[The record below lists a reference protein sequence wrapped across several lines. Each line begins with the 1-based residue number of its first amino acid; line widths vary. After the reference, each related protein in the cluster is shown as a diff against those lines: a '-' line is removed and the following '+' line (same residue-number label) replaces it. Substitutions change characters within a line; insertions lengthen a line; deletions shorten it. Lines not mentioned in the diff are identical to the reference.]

1 MFFGEK
7 LPDKFT
13 DFVDDDC
20 QIADMLV
27 VVGSTLK
34 VKPISGL
41 LGRIPMYVPQ
51 VFVNKEHLSGLN
63 SQFDLEMLGSADY
76 VFGYIAQ

>member
-1 MFFGEK
+1 M
-7 LPDKFT
+7 
-13 DFVDDDC
+13 
-20 QIADMLV
+20 
-27 VVGSTLK
+27 VGSTLK

-63 SQFDLEMLGSADY
+63 SQFDLEMLGSADQ
-76 VFGYIAQ
+76 VFGYIA